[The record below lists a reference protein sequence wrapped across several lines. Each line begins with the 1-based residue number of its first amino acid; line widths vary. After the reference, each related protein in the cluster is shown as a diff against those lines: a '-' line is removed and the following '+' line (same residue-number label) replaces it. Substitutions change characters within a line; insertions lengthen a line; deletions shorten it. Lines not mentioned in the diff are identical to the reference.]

1 MFRKRKGLLFV
12 AVIAVL
18 AVIISAC
25 DAPQVVE
32 VEVVVTAT
40 PEAEAASGPL
50 RIYCQVKDAS
60 AVFWQGAILGCQQAA
75 EELGPDKVE
84 LIFTTGTSDMG
95 VEDSIKAFEDALA
108 AGADGIVLAPA
119 DSAALVPSV
128 QEANEMGIPVVA
140 MDTAVDA
147 PANLLS
153 TVATDN
159 FNGVMDAVARLI
171 EDAGGKGKFA
181 LTACPSTISTC
192 RDITSGF
199 IAALEQF
206 PEAEVVAMPLACP
219 SREKGY
225 NALQDI
231 LVAHPD
237 LAGVFGCSGQDGLG
251 AAEAIRDAGS
261 SALVVTRNCSM
272 EELESVSD
280 GLLHACFAQYPR
292 LMGYRGVMALYEH
305 YQGMAVETYTD
316 SGSDYVGQDKVQSY
330 IDLGEWMG
338 PPE

>member
-1 MFRKRKGLLFV
+1 MNWNRKALLIV
-12 AVIAVL
+12 ALIAAL
-18 AVIISAC
+18 AVMIAAC
-25 DAPQVVE
+25 EAPQV

-40 PEAEAASGPL
+40 PEAQEADGGPL

-84 LIFTTGTSDMG
+84 LIYTTGTSDMG

-119 DSAALVPSV
+119 DSAALVPAV
-128 QEANEMGIPVVA
+128 QEANELGIPVVA
-140 MDTAVDA
+140 MDTRVDA
-147 PANLLS
+147 PAKLL
-153 TVATDN
+153 TTIATDN
-159 FNGVMDAVARLI
+159 FNGVMNAVVRLI
-171 EDAGGKGKFA
+171 EDAGGGGKFA
-181 LTACPSTISTC
+181 LTTCPSTISAC
-192 RDITSGF
+192 REITSGF
-199 IAALEQF
+199 VAAVEQF
-206 PEAEVVAMPLACP
+206 PDAEIVAMPLACP

-261 SALVVTRNCSM
+261 DALVVTRNCSM
-272 EELESVSD
+272 EELESVRD
-280 GLLHACFAQYPR
+280 GLLHACFAQFPR
-292 LMGYRGVMALYEH
+292 LMGYKSVHAIYDH
-305 YQGMAVETYTD
+305 YQGMAIETYTD
-316 SGSDYVGQDKVQSY
+316 SGSDYVAQDRVQSY

-338 PPE
+338 PPTE

>member
-1 MFRKRKGLLFV
+1 MLRKRKGLLFV
-12 AVIAVL
+12 VVITVL

-25 DAPQVVE
+25 QTPQTVE

-40 PEAEAASGPL
+40 PEPEAERGPL